1 MTCLSRALMASVT
14 WRHRRVRVR
23 GFRPTLNSGS
33 KLVVALQLQMSNM
46 LSKRIPILSRTAN
59 YSIRAYSFKASEQ
72 PRIRIG
78 SVAPNFQAKT
88 SDGQIDFHQFIGNS
102 WTILFSHPADFTP
115 VCTTELGAF
124 AALKDEFTKRNTKL
138 IGLSADKLESHHE
151 WAKDIEEV
159 STGGKKFDFPI
170 IADEKRDV
178 AFLYDM
184 VDEEGFKKLD
194 SATALTIRNVFIID
208 PSKKVRLFMTY
219 PASTGRNTAEVLRV
233 LDALQ
238 LTDSQNVATPVNW
251 VPGKDVIVPLSVS
264 TEDAKKKWGNV
275 NVVKPYLR
283 YVNPLS
289 QSSVA
294 MNFARDNNNRWA
306 YTALGV
312 GLGLGLMLGINY
324 DQRDQAVQELNK
336 VLEK

>member
-1 MTCLSRALMASVT
+1 M
-14 WRHRRVRVR
+14 
-23 GFRPTLNSGS
+23 S
-33 KLVVALQLQMSNM
+33 KAGQFA
-46 LSKRIPILSRTAN
+46 R
-59 YSIRAYSFKASEQ
+59 YYSFKASEQ

-78 SVAPNFQAKT
+78 SVAPNFKAKT
-88 SDGQIDFHQFIGNS
+88 SDGDIDFHQFIGNS

-138 IGLSADKLESHHE
+138 IGLSADKLENHHE

-170 IADEKRDV
+170 IADEKRNV

-184 VDEEGFKKLD
+184 VDEEGFKNLD
-194 SATALTIRNVFIID
+194 SATALTIRNVFVID
-208 PSKKVRLFMTY
+208 PNKKVRLFMTY

-238 LTDSQNVATPVNW
+238 LADSQNIATPVNW
-251 VPGKDVIVPLSVS
+251 VPGKDVIVPLSIS
-264 TEDAKKKWGNV
+264 TEDAKRKWGDV

-283 YVNPLS
+283 YVNPLVK
-289 QSSVA
+289 SSFVGA
-294 MNFARDNNNRWA
+294 SPMAFAGSNGSKGA
-306 YTALGV
+306 YAALAV
-312 GLGLGLMLGINY
+312 GLGFGLLFGINY
-324 DQRDQAVQELNK
+324 DKKDQVVNDLHE
-336 VLEK
+336 VLKK

>member
-1 MTCLSRALMASVT
+1 MSTLIL
-14 WRHRRVRVR
+14 RRKQV
-23 GFRPTLNSGS
+23 
-33 KLVVALQLQMSNM
+33 
-46 LSKRIPILSRTAN
+46 LSKAGQFAR
-59 YSIRAYSFKASEQ
+59 YYSFKASEQ

-78 SVAPNFQAKT
+78 SVAPNFKAKT
-88 SDGQIDFHQFIGNS
+88 SDGDIDFHQFIGNS

-138 IGLSADKLESHHE
+138 IGLSADKLENHHE

-170 IADEKRDV
+170 IADEKRNV

-184 VDEEGFKKLD
+184 VDEEGFKNLD
-194 SATALTIRNVFIID
+194 SATALTIRNVFVID
-208 PSKKVRLFMTY
+208 PNKKVRLFMTY

-238 LTDSQNVATPVNW
+238 LADSQNIATPVNW
-251 VPGKDVIVPLSVS
+251 VPGKDVIVPLSIS
-264 TEDAKKKWGNV
+264 TEDAKRKWGDV

-283 YVNPLS
+283 YVNPLVK
-289 QSSVA
+289 SSFVGA
-294 MNFARDNNNRWA
+294 SPMAFAGSNGSKGA
-306 YTALGV
+306 YAALAV
-312 GLGLGLMLGINY
+312 GLGFGLLFGINY
-324 DQRDQAVQELNK
+324 DKKDQVVNDLHE
-336 VLEK
+336 VLKK